1 MNERQSVR
9 VMTGMVL
16 LLALCGWVSGGDEG
30 AQSAVN
36 RGMPLPNALPISPES
51 MRQRF
56 GARLLH
62 PAEMPDLFHVLETI
76 CRRAHL
82 PRLPDLYVLPD
93 SSMNAY
99 ALGGPAGSAITLTEG
114 LLRGMTPAE
123 VAAIL
128 AHEVAHIRNND
139 GWAMSLAAELH
150 RAIAFSSLAASV
162 CLPAGHG
169 RTAISSP
176 PLAWLLGAAPM
187 LGELLCLAL
196 SRVREL
202 DADALA
208 LELTDD
214 PQTLASALEKLER
227 HHSHSHPMPIAFIND
242 DWSALLRSHPTT
254 WQRVSI
260 LLALG
265 RTG

>member
-1 MNERQSVR
+1 MR
-9 VMTGMVL
+9 VMAGMVL
-16 LLALCGWVSGGDEG
+16 LLAMCGWVSGGDEG
-30 AQSAVN
+30 AQSAVS
-36 RGMPLPNALPISPES
+36 RGMPAPNALPITPEV

-62 PAEMPDLFHVLETI
+62 PNEAPELFDILASI
-76 CRRAHL
+76 CRRARL

-93 SSMNAY
+93 NSMNAY
-99 ALGGPAGSAITLTEG
+99 ALGGPAGSAITLTDG

-128 AHEVAHIRNND
+128 AHEVAHIRNDD
-139 GWAMSLAAELH
+139 GWAMSLAADLH
-150 RAIAFSSLAASV
+150 RAIAFSSLAASWS
-162 CLPAGHG
+162 LPVGYDRNAM
-169 RTAISSP
+169 SSR
-176 PLAWLLGAAPM
+176 PLVWLLGAAPM

-196 SRVREL
+196 SRIREL

-214 PQTLASALEKLER
+214 PQTLAAALEKLER
-227 HHSHSHPMPIAFIND
+227 HHCHSHAMPITFMRD
-242 DWSALLRSHPTT
+242 ELSSLLRSHPTT
-254 WQRVSI
+254 GQRVSI